1 MLLPLPCKQKPLLLH
16 RHKQRPKR
24 LNLHLKPL
32 LLPELVRQRERGM
45 LLETAAEG
53 MEAVEMEAVEMA
65 VEMVEVPQALPG
77 LETVK
82 KRAA

>member
-1 MLLPLPCKQKPLLLH
+1 MPH

-45 LLETAAEG
+45 LLETAAVAE
-53 MEAVEMEAVEMA
+53 MVAVAEMA

-82 KRAA
+82 KRAD